1 MNRIVHI
8 TPIVGE
14 KAAGIVNMGIDKID
28 PDRIFLQITSE
39 AFPVESAFTVVN
51 AFEAQAII
59 DALSEL
65 LRELP
70 AQEDEYRP

>member
-14 KAAGIVNMGIDKID
+14 KAAGIVNMGIDKVE
-28 PDRIFLQITSE
+28 PDRIFLQITKE
-39 AFPVESAFTVVN
+39 AAPVESAFITVNV
-51 AFEAQAII
+51 FEAQEII
-59 DALSEL
+59 DALIEFSL
-65 LRELP
+65 KLP